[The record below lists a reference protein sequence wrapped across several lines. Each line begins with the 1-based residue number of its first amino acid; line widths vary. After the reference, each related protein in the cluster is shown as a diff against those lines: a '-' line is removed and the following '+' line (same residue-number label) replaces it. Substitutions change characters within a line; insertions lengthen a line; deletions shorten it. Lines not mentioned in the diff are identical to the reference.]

1 MSILMKRIF
10 VILAAIAASAFAQQK
25 TETAL
30 DRYVHAPD
38 PSFQWR
44 LIQTIPGD
52 GATTFILEMVSQ
64 NWLTPEEVDRTEW
77 RHHLTIVRPDQL
89 ESGYALLLIGGGRN
103 GSAPPKQ
110 ADPIAAAIARRTGTV
125 TAELRQVPNQP
136 LSFYGESRQR
146 TEDAI
151 IAFTWKRFLETGDER
166 WPARLPMTK
175 AAVRAMDAVEQFIAS
190 DAGGRGKITRWVVTG
205 GSKRGWT
212 TWTTAAVD
220 NRVAAIVPVVI
231 DLLNL
236 QPSFTHHWRAYGF
249 WAPAVG
255 DYVEH
260 GVMEWM
266 GTPQFERLMKIVEP
280 FEYRDRLTMPK
291 FILNSAG
298 DQFFLPDSSQF
309 YFDQLKGEKY
319 LRYVPNTD
327 HGVTRRS
334 DAAESLAA
342 FYESIVRGWKRPEFT
357 WKISADGTIEA
368 QCKDRPSA
376 VKLWTATNPEARDF
390 RLETIGPA
398 YKSVDIEPSADG
410 KYVAKIPK
418 PERGFTAGFL
428 EFTFP
433 TPGGSHWK
441 FTTAVKVVPDVY
453 PFPAPAPR
461 PPQAAAPSGR

>member
-1 MSILMKRIF
+1 MKQLF
-10 VILAAIAASAFAQQK
+10 AILAAIAVSAVAQPK
-25 TETAL
+25 TETPL

-38 PSFQWR
+38 PAFQWR
-44 LIQTIPGD
+44 LLNTIPGN
-52 GATTFILEMVSQ
+52 GATTFVLEMVSQ
-64 NWLTPEEVDRTEW
+64 NWLTPEEVSRTEW
-77 RHHLTIVRPDQL
+77 RHHLTIVRPDRV
-89 ESGYALLLIGGGRN
+89 ESDVALLLIGGGRN
-103 GSAPPKQ
+103 GSAPPKE
-110 ADPIAAAIARRTGTV
+110 ADPIAAAIARRTRTV
-125 TAELRQVPNQP
+125 TAELRQIPNQP
-136 LSFYGESRQR
+136 LSFFGESRQR

-151 IAFTWKRFLETGDER
+151 IAYTWKRYLETGDER

-175 AAVRAMDAVEQFIAS
+175 AAVRAMDAVQQFLAS
-190 DAGGRGKITRWVVTG
+190 EAGGGAKVARWVVTG

-220 NRVAAIVPVVI
+220 RRVIAIIPAVI

-236 QPSFTHHWRAYGF
+236 EASFVHHWRVYGF
-249 WAPAVG
+249 WAPAVS

-266 GTPQFERLMKIVEP
+266 GTPQFRDLMKIVEP

-298 DQFFLPDSSQF
+298 DQFFVPDSSRF

-342 FYESIVRGWKRPEFT
+342 FYESIVRGWKRPEFS
-357 WKISADGTIEA
+357 WTITPEGRIDA
-368 QCKDRPSA
+368 VCKDRPSG
-376 VKLWTATNPEARDF
+376 VKLWTATNPDARDF
-390 RLETIGPA
+390 RLETIGRA
-398 YKSVDIEPSADG
+398 YTSVDVQPAGDG
-410 KYVAKIPK
+410 VYAAQIRK
-418 PERGFTAGFL
+418 PEKGFTAGFL

-433 TPGGSHWK
+433 TPGGSNWK

-453 PFPAPAPR
+453 PFPAPSPKH
-461 PPQAAAPSGR
+461 PQAAGPSGR

>member
-1 MSILMKRIF
+1 MKRLF
-10 VILAAIAASAFAQQK
+10 VILAAVAVSALAQPK

-38 PSFQWR
+38 PAFQWKLVNR
-44 LIQTIPGD
+44 IPGN
-52 GATTFILEMVSQ
+52 GATTFVLEMVSQ

-77 RHHLTIVRPDQL
+77 RHHLTIVRPDRVD
-89 ESGYALLLIGGGRN
+89 SDVALLLIGGGRN
-103 GSAPPKQ
+103 GSAPPKD
-110 ADPIAAAIARRTGTV
+110 ADPIAVAIARRTRTV
-125 TAELRQVPNQP
+125 TAELRQIPNQP
-136 LSFYGESRQR
+136 LSFFGEARQR
-146 TEDAI
+146 SEDSI
-151 IAFTWKRFLETGDER
+151 IAYTWKRYLETGDER

-175 AAVRAMDAVEQFIAS
+175 AAVRAMDAVEQFMAS
-190 DAGGRGKITRWVVTG
+190 EDGGGAKITRWVVTG

-220 NRVAAIVPVVI
+220 RRVIAIIPVVI
-231 DLLNL
+231 DLLNMER
-236 QPSFTHHWRAYGF
+236 SFIHHWRAYGF
-249 WAPAVG
+249 WAPAVT

-266 GTPQFERLMKIVEP
+266 GTPQFARLMKIVEP

-291 FILNSAG
+291 FLLNSAG

-342 FYESIVRGWKRPEFT
+342 FYESVVRGWKRPECS
-357 WKISADGTIEA
+357 WKITEDGTIEA
-368 QCKDRPSA
+368 VCKDRPSA

-390 RLETIGPA
+390 RLETIGRA
-398 YKSVDIEPSADG
+398 YTSVDVQPRGDG
-410 KYVAKIPK
+410 VYAARIPK
-418 PERGFTAGFL
+418 PEKGFTAGFL

-433 TPGGSHWK
+433 TPGGSNWK

-453 PFPAPAPR
+453 PFPPPALKR
-461 PPQAAAPSGR
+461 PGTVGPTGR

>member
-1 MSILMKRIF
+1 MKRLF
-10 VILAAIAASAFAQQK
+10 VILAAIAVSAVAQPK
-25 TETAL
+25 TETPL

-38 PSFQWR
+38 PAFQWR
-44 LIQTIPGD
+44 LLNTIPGN
-52 GATTFILEMVSQ
+52 GATTFVLEMVSQ
-64 NWLTPEEVDRTEW
+64 NWLTPDEVSRTEW
-77 RHHLTIVRPDQL
+77 RHHLTIVRPDRV
-89 ESGYALLLIGGGRN
+89 ESDVALLLIGGGRN
-103 GSAPPKQ
+103 GSAPPKE
-110 ADPIAAAIARRTGTV
+110 ADPIAAAIARRTRTV
-125 TAELRQVPNQP
+125 TAELRQIPNQP
-136 LSFYGESRQR
+136 LSFFGESRQR

-151 IAFTWKRFLETGDER
+151 IAYTWKRYLETGDER

-175 AAVRAMDAVEQFIAS
+175 AAVRAMDAVQQFLAS
-190 DAGGRGKITRWVVTG
+190 EAGGGAKVTRWVVTG

-220 NRVAAIVPVVI
+220 RRVIAIIPAVI

-236 QPSFTHHWRAYGF
+236 EASFVHHWRVYGF
-249 WAPAVG
+249 WAPAVS

-266 GTPQFERLMKIVEP
+266 GTPRFRDLMKIVEP

-298 DQFFLPDSSQF
+298 DQFFVPDSSRF

-342 FYESIVRGWKRPEFT
+342 FYESIVRGWKRPEFSWT
-357 WKISADGTIEA
+357 ITPEGRIEA
-368 QCKDRPSA
+368 VCKDRPSA
-376 VKLWTATNPEARDF
+376 VKLWMATNPDARDF
-390 RLETIGPA
+390 RLETIGRA
-398 YKSVDIEPSADG
+398 YTSVDVQPAGDG
-410 KYVAKIPK
+410 VYAAQIRR
-418 PERGFTAGFL
+418 PEKGFAAGFL

-433 TPGGSHWK
+433 TPGGSNWK

-453 PFPAPAPR
+453 PFPAPSPKH
-461 PPQAAAPSGR
+461 PPAGGPSGK

>member
-1 MSILMKRIF
+1 MKRLF
-10 VILAAIAASAFAQQK
+10 AILAAIAVSAVAQPK

-44 LIQTIPGD
+44 LLNTIPGN
-52 GATTFILEMVSQ
+52 GATTFVLEMVSQ
-64 NWLTPEEVDRTEW
+64 NWLTPDEVSRTEW
-77 RHHLTIVRPDQL
+77 RHHLTIVRPDRV
-89 ESGYALLLIGGGRN
+89 ESDVALLLIGGGRN
-103 GSAPPKQ
+103 GSAPPKE
-110 ADPIAAAIARRTGTV
+110 ADPIAAAIARRTRTV
-125 TAELRQVPNQP
+125 TAELRQIPNQP
-136 LSFYGESRQR
+136 LSFFGESRQR
-146 TEDAI
+146 NEDAI
-151 IAFTWKRFLETGDER
+151 IAYTWKRYLETGDER

-175 AAVRAMDAVEQFIAS
+175 AAVRAMDAVQQFLAS
-190 DAGGRGKITRWVVTG
+190 EAGGGAKIARWVVTG

-220 NRVAAIVPVVI
+220 RRVIAIIPAVI

-236 QPSFTHHWRAYGF
+236 EASFVHHWRVYGF
-249 WAPAVG
+249 WAPAVS

-266 GTPQFERLMKIVEP
+266 GTPQFRNLMNIVEP
-280 FEYRDRLTMPK
+280 FEYKDRLTMPK

-298 DQFFLPDSSQF
+298 DQFFVPDSSRF

-342 FYESIVRGWKRPEFT
+342 FYEAIVRGWKRPEFSWT
-357 WKISADGTIEA
+357 ISPEGRIEA
-368 QCKDRPSA
+368 VCKDRPSA
-376 VKLWTATNPEARDF
+376 VKLWTATNPDARDF
-390 RLETIGPA
+390 RLETIGRA
-398 YKSVDIEPSADG
+398 YTSVDVQPAGDG
-410 KYVAKIPK
+410 VYAAQIRK
-418 PERGFTAGFL
+418 PEKGFTAGFL

-433 TPGGSHWK
+433 TPGGSNWK

-453 PFPAPAPR
+453 LFPAPSPKH
-461 PPQAAAPSGR
+461 PQAGGPSGR

>member
-1 MSILMKRIF
+1 MKRLFI
-10 VILAAIAASAFAQQK
+10 IAAAVALSAFAQTK
-25 TETAL
+25 TETPL

-38 PSFQWR
+38 PAFQWK
-44 LIQTIPGD
+44 LVNTIPGN
-52 GATTFILEMVSQ
+52 GVTTFVLEMVSQ
-64 NWLTPEEVDRTEW
+64 NWLTPDEVDRTEW
-77 RHHLTIVRPDQL
+77 RHHLTVVRPDRV
-89 ESGYALLLIGGGRN
+89 ESDVALLLIGGGRN
-103 GSAPPKQ
+103 GGAPPKE
-110 ADPIAAAIARRTGTV
+110 ADPIAAIIARRTRTV

-136 LSFYGESRQR
+136 LSFFGESRQR

-151 IAFTWKRFLETGDER
+151 IAYTWKRYLETGDER

-175 AAVRAMDAVEQFIAS
+175 AAVRAMDAVQQFIAS
-190 DAGGRGKITRWVVTG
+190 EAGGGAKIARWVVTG

-220 NRVAAIVPVVI
+220 RRVVAIIPAVI

-236 QPSFTHHWRAYGF
+236 EQSFIHHWRVYGF
-249 WAPAVG
+249 WAPAVS

-260 GVMEWM
+260 GVMDWM
-266 GTPQFERLMKIVEP
+266 GTPQFASLMKIVEP

-298 DQFFLPDSSQF
+298 DQFFVPDSSQF

-342 FYESIVRGWKRPEFT
+342 FYESIVRGWKRPEFS
-357 WKISADGTIEA
+357 WKITPDGKIEA
-368 QCKDRPSA
+368 VCKDRPAA
-376 VKLWTATNPEARDF
+376 VKLWTATNPDARDF
-390 RLETIGPA
+390 RLETIGRA
-398 YKSVDIEPSADG
+398 YTSVDVQPRSDG
-410 KYVAKIPK
+410 VYVAEIPK
-418 PERGFTAGFL
+418 PAKGFTAGFL

-433 TPGGSHWK
+433 TPGGSSWK

-453 PFPAPAPR
+453 PFPPPKPSR
-461 PPQAAAPSGR
+461 PAAAEPTGR